1 MKPHR
6 QEKLIEY
13 MNILAAGGR
22 EGNTGD
28 GTRGAVERLMG
39 LARDG
44 FVMEKF
50 VKGVEGLEKYIAEA
64 RGRRMESV

>member
-13 MNILAAGGR
+13 MNILAAGG
-22 EGNTGD
+22 NTGD
-28 GTRGAVERLMG
+28 GRRGAVERLMG